1 MIVIGLILL
10 VLGLLVGGLHIL
22 FDLGIALIVIGV
34 LLELFGG
41 LGYTMAGRR
50 HWW

>member
-34 LLELFGG
+34 IVELCGV
-41 LGYTMAGRR
+41 LGFTACFRR
-50 HWW
+50 HCY